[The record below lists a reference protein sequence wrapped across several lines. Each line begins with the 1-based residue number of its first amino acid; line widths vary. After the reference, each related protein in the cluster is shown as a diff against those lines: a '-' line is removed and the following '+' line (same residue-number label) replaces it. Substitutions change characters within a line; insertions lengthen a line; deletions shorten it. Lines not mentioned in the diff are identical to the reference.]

1 MMMKEKDVRVKK
13 MNELLQGMKILKL
26 YAWEQSFLH
35 EVETIRNTEHHTPTV
50 RTYFSTFCCL
60 HFLLLIGS
68 RNLPVTVS

>member
-35 EVETIRNTEHHTPTV
+35 EVETIRNTEHHPPTV
-50 RTYFSTFCCL
+50 LKHFSA
-60 HFLLLIGS
+60 
-68 RNLPVTVS
+68 VSCS